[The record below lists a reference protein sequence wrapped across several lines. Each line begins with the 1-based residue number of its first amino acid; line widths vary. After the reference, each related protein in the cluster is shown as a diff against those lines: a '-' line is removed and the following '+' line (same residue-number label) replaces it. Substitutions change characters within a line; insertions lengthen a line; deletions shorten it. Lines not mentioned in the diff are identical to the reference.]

1 MGWTA
6 DQEKAIYTDTGNGNI
21 LVSAAAGSGKTAV
34 LVERVLQKILSG
46 KSSVDKLLIVTFTE
60 AAAAEMRERI
70 IKSLSGRLYSN
81 DCDEQAKKLLK
92 TQIRLAQTAD
102 IMTIDAFCNN
112 VVRNN
117 FHALGIDPQIRICDN
132 GIVKLLIDEAMKNLF
147 SRIYKANDE
156 QEMARFNRLT
166 DFYAKDRDNKALADI
181 IISVY
186 RFVEAFSEPVKWL
199 DDAVCAYD
207 SPITELAAVC
217 YQDFFTKRGAYQCAL
232 ELEELLA
239 ESDLPELVGAYA
251 DIVYKIAR
259 SICDCEHWDD
269 IYDIYSKE
277 FNTPQKRKK
286 FLAPIYELDDS
297 PQKQRLL
304 FSALSLCDIFQKQRD
319 TDTMPL
325 GITKSTKELSELYN
339 TDMLKSQTEDL
350 VWIVKEFI
358 KEYSALK
365 EKRNLCEFSDI
376 EHFTYT
382 LFRDNPDIRKVYADK
397 YDEILIDE
405 YQDTNMLQ
413 DSIFEI
419 ISHNNI
425 FMVGDLKQSIYRF
438 RKGDPYIF
446 KSKSEEYRKQDSPHT
461 LITLSQN
468 FRSRNE
474 VLDSVNALFLKIMS
488 EPAGDVNYT
497 GGELIVRDKEY
508 EYYPEADSNC
518 KAELCYLSVKRGYDL
533 DRDKCEARFCAM
545 KIKELLDSNAMV
557 FDKSTGKMRRIQK
570 RDIVILEN
578 SVKYN
583 SKMLTDELSKL
594 GIDSYVDKSSFFDRR
609 EISIMLS
616 LISLINN
623 LHQDIELISVMRS
636 PIGGFTD
643 NDLATIR
650 CNLKHSDFFITA
662 VKEFIRNGDNKA
674 LAARCRGFVK
684 SIERWRGYVR
694 KMSVARLIWTIYEE
708 TYFYDIMGAIEEGD
722 EAQNNLRLLYERAKQ
737 YESAGFK
744 GLFNFIK
751 YIEQLEE
758 NDNDIGGAKLMGENH
773 DVVRIMTIH
782 KSKGLEFP
790 YVFLLGAGRDF
801 PPAIT
806 SSVVQMHKLLGMGLP
821 YIYYDKHYSQDNGIH
836 ELISIVNR
844 AEAVSERMRLL
855 YVALT
860 RPREKLYVVVC
871 HKTKAEATEASI
883 IDAWSEKLVDGR
895 LRPVD
900 ALNVKGFYGWL
911 CPAAYSAQNLW
922 DFNFYTITGDFGA
935 EPDNTTDDKP
945 VFYDSDEL
953 KESVY
958 KILDYEYPYK
968 EANTV
973 PTRTSVTQ
981 LKELSIERGSELD
994 EAVYEPDSRRTS
1006 GVDDIAE
1013 LMFSPLHQKPAFM
1026 REEGRKPANEVG
1038 TLYHLVMAS
1047 LDLERIKTEGTDAIG
1062 YELTRLCNE
1071 NILKI
1076 ADREYIDADKIKQ
1089 FFHSDLAKRMLNSKS
1104 VHREKPFQINISARL
1119 YDPSLPPEYENE
1131 TVILQG
1137 IIDCFFEEE
1146 DGYVLFDYKT
1156 DRVKDKSEIR
1166 QKYEKQ
1172 LELYKSAIERLTGKP
1187 VKESY
1192 LYLFDTGET
1201 I

>member
-6 DQEKAIYTDTGNGNI
+6 DQEKAIYTDTGSGNI

-34 LVERVLQKILSG
+34 LIERVVQKILSG
-46 KSSVDKLLIVTFTE
+46 KSSIDRLLMVTFTE

-70 IKSLSGRLYSN
+70 IRSLSKHLHESN
-81 DCDEQAKKLLK
+81 CDDTKKLLK

-132 GIVKLLIDEAMKNLF
+132 GIVNLLVDETIDKLF
-147 SRIYKANDE
+147 SRIYKTNDE

-166 DFYAKDRDNKALADI
+166 DFYAKDRDNKQLSDI
-181 IISVY
+181 IISIY
-186 RFVEAFSEPVKWL
+186 RFVEAFPEPVKWL
-199 DDAVCAYD
+199 DDAASSYD
-207 SPITELAAVC
+207 SPVMEIAAVR
-217 YQDFFTKRGAYQCAL
+217 YHDFFTRRGAHQCVF
-232 ELEELLA
+232 ELEKLLA
-239 ESDLPELVGAYA
+239 EPDLPELVGAYA
-251 DIVYKIAR
+251 DIVHKTAL
-259 SICDCEHWDD
+259 SICDCKHWDD
-269 IYDIYSKE
+269 IYDIYTE
-277 FNTPQKRKK
+277 QFGTPQKRKK
-286 FLAPIYELDDS
+286 FLAPVYALDES

-304 FSALSLCDIFQKQRD
+304 FSALSLCDMFEKQRD
-319 TDTMPL
+319 GDTMAL
-325 GITKSTKELSELYN
+325 AITKSTKELTELYN
-339 TDMLKSQTEDL
+339 TDMLKTQTEDL

-358 KEYSALK
+358 KEYSAIK

-446 KSKSEEYRKQDSPHT
+446 KSKSQDYKNADSPHT

-468 FRSRNE
+468 FRSRIE
-474 VLDSVNALFLKIMS
+474 VLDSVNGLFSKIMS

-497 GGELIVRDKEY
+497 GGELIVRDNEY
-508 EYYPEADSNC
+508 EYYPKAGSDC
-518 KAELCYLSVKRGYDL
+518 KAELCYLSVRRGYDL
-533 DRDKCEARFCAM
+533 DRDLCEARFCAM
-545 KIKELLDSNAMV
+545 RIKELLDSDAMV
-557 FDKSTGKMRRIQK
+557 FDKTTSKMRPIQK

-583 SKMLTDELSKL
+583 SKILTDELSRL

-609 EISIMLS
+609 EINIMLS

-623 LHQDIELISVMRS
+623 MHQDIELISVMRS

-643 NDLATIR
+643 NDLASIR
-650 CNLKHSDFFITA
+650 CGLKHSDYFVTA
-662 VKEFIRNGDNKA
+662 VKDYIKNGESKA
-674 LAARCRGFVK
+674 LAARCRAFINN
-684 SIERWRGYVR
+684 IERWRGYVR
-694 KMSVARLIWTIYEE
+694 KMSVAQLIWTIYEE

-722 EAQNNLRLLYERAKQ
+722 EAQNNLKLLYERAKQ

-751 YIEQLEE
+751 YIEQIEE
-758 NDNDIGGAKLMGENH
+758 NDDNISGAKLMGENS

-801 PPAIT
+801 PPGIT
-806 SSVVQMHKLLGMGLP
+806 NSVVQMHKLLGMGLP
-821 YIYYDKHYSQDNGIH
+821 YIHYDKHYSQGNGIH

-844 AEAVSERMRLL
+844 AEAISERMRLL

-860 RPREKLYVVVC
+860 RPREKLYVIVC

-883 IDAWSEKLVDGR
+883 IDGWKDKLTDGR

-911 CPAAYSAQNLW
+911 CPAAYSAQDLW
-922 DFNFYTITGDFGA
+922 DFNFYNIEGDFGA
-935 EPDNTTDDKP
+935 EPDNNNDDTP

-968 EANTV
+968 DANTV

-981 LKELSIERGSELD
+981 LKELALEHGTEPDST
-994 EAVYEPDSRRTS
+994 VYEPDSRRTS
-1006 GVDDIAE
+1006 GIDDIAE

-1026 REEGRKPANEVG
+1026 RDEGTKPANEIG

-1047 LDLERIKTEGTDAIG
+1047 LDLDRIKADGVDAIDG
-1062 YELTRLCNE
+1062 EISRLCNE
-1071 NILKI
+1071 NIIRSGDLN
-1076 ADREYIDADKIKQ
+1076 YIDISKIKQ
-1089 FFHSDLAKRMLNSKS
+1089 FFQSELATRLLNSMS
-1104 VHREKPFQINISARL
+1104 VHREKPFQINISARM
-1119 YDPSLPPEYENE
+1119 YDPSLPPEYEAE
-1131 TVILQG
+1131 TVVLQG

-1146 DGYVLFDYKT
+1146 DGFVLFDYKT
-1156 DRVKDKSEIR
+1156 DKVRDKAEIR
-1166 QKYEKQ
+1166 SKYDKQ
-1172 LELYKSAIERLTGKP
+1172 LTLYKSAIEKLTNKP

-1192 LYLFDTGET
+1192 LYLFDINET

>member
-46 KSSVDKLLIVTFTE
+46 KSSIDRLLIVTFTE
-60 AAAAEMRERI
+60 AAAAEMREKI
-70 IKSLSGRLYSN
+70 IKSLSGRLYS
-81 DCDEQAKKLLK
+81 DSCDEQTKKLLK

-132 GIVKLLIDEAMKNLF
+132 GIVKLLIDEAIEKLF
-147 SRIYKANDE
+147 SRIYKTNDE
-156 QEMARFNRLT
+156 HEMLRFNRLT

-199 DDAVCAYD
+199 DDAVFAYD
-207 SPITELAAVC
+207 SPVTELAAVR
-217 YQDFFTKRGAYQCAL
+217 YQDFFTRRNAYQCVC
-232 ELEELLA
+232 ELDSLLS
-239 ESDLPELVGAYA
+239 EPDLPELVKSYA
-251 DIVYKIAR
+251 NITRDIAL
-259 SICDCEHWDD
+259 SICNCEHWDD
-269 IYDIYSKE
+269 IFDIYSKE
-277 FNTPQKRKK
+277 FKTPQKRRK
-286 FLAPIYELDDS
+286 FIAPIRELENS
-297 PQKQRLL
+297 PGKERLL
-304 FSALSLCDIFQKQRD
+304 FAAMLLYDIFEKQKD
-319 TDTMPL
+319 TDTMVL
-325 GITKSTKELSELYN
+325 GITKSTKELTELYN
-339 TDMLKSQTEDL
+339 TDMLKSQTEDI

-358 KEYSALK
+358 TEYSALK

-376 EHFTYT
+376 EHFTYN
-382 LFRDNPDIRKVYADK
+382 LFRDNPDIRKVYSDK

-413 DSIFEI
+413 DSIFEL

-446 KSKSEEYRKQDSPHT
+446 KSKSEEYKNPDSPHT

-474 VLDSVNALFLKIMS
+474 VLDSVNALFSKIMS

-508 EYYPEADSNC
+508 EYYPKPDTDC
-518 KAELCYLSVKRGYDL
+518 KAELCYLSVRRDYDL
-533 DRDKCEARFCAM
+533 DRDLCEARFCAG
-545 KIKELLDSNAMV
+545 KIKELLDSNTTV
-557 FDKSTGKMRRIQK
+557 YDKSTGKKRPIQK

-583 SKMLTDELSKL
+583 SEMLTDELSKL

-623 LHQDIELISVMRS
+623 MHQDIPLISVMRS

-643 NDLATIR
+643 NDLSTIR
-650 CNLKHSDFFITA
+650 CTLKHSDFFVTA
-662 VKEFIRNGDNKA
+662 VREYIRNGDNKA
-674 LAARCRGFVK
+674 LAARCRSFIK

-694 KMSVARLIWTIYEE
+694 KMSVAQLIWTIYEE
-708 TYFYDIMGAIEEGD
+708 TYFYDIMGAIEEGA

-758 NDNDIGGAKLMGENH
+758 NDNDVNGAKLMGENH

-801 PPAIT
+801 PPGLS

-821 YIYYDKHYSQDNGIH
+821 YIHYDKRYSQDNGIH
-836 ELISIVNR
+836 ELIGIVNR

-860 RPREKLYVVVC
+860 RPREKLYVIVC
-871 HKTKAEATEASI
+871 QKTKAEATEESI
-883 IDAWSEKLVDGR
+883 IGAWSEKLIDGR

-911 CPAAYSAQNLW
+911 CPAAYSAQDLW
-922 DFNFYTITGDFGA
+922 DFKFYTISV
-935 EPDNTTDDKP
+935 EPDSYTVDAENDMET
-945 VFYDSDEL
+945 YCDSDEL
-953 KESVY
+953 RESVY
-958 KILDYEYPYK
+958 KILDYKYPYK
-968 EANTV
+968 DADTV

-981 LKELSIERGSELD
+981 LKELSIGRENELD
-994 EAVYEPDSRRTS
+994 KTEYEPDSRRTS

-1013 LMFSPLHQKPAFM
+1013 LMFSPLHQVPAFM
-1026 REEGRKPANEVG
+1026 RNEGTKPANEIG
-1038 TLYHLVMAS
+1038 TLYHLVMAK
-1047 LDLERIKTEGTDAIG
+1047 LDLDRIKTEGTDAID

-1071 NILKI
+1071 NIIKT
-1076 ADREYIDADKIKQ
+1076 ADMEYIDADKIKQ
-1089 FFHSDLAKRMLNSKS
+1089 FFHSDLAKRMLDSKDI
-1104 VHREKPFQINISARL
+1104 HREKPFQINISARL

-1146 DGYVLFDYKT
+1146 DGYILFDYKT
-1156 DRVKDKSEIR
+1156 DRVKDKAEIR
-1166 QKYEKQ
+1166 SKYEKQ
-1172 LELYKSAIERLTGKP
+1172 LELYKSAIEKLTNKP

-1192 LYLFDTGET
+1192 LYLFDTSET